1 MSKSNVVTLPWASIE
16 LQPGD
21 VRELPESDR
30 DALIVSAIPVDGH
43 WVILS
48 RYRDNIWQLEG
59 LTSNVPDNMSNL
71 DFSRVPAEFV
81 AVMKSIF
88 YRYLRRG
95 RAGQKRPVAST
106 LRNVF
111 ENVLPFLRYLT
122 ALKLG
127 HFGTVTPMI
136 CAHYIAECR
145 EIRQVRRNR
154 GQALSPAAL
163 ERRFM
168 SVEALYELSQ
178 YTLDPIPRHPWP
190 DTSARA
196 LAGRGSLTSEAGKTP
211 LMPDEVFCTLFEKA
225 YEQVQGGKS
234 LLDLRDALDR
244 VSVERKGQVTRTVQ
258 DHKVR
263 LLTAHGWE
271 GGLETFNQAIKDLR
285 TASYIV
291 LASTSGC
298 RNHELANVKS
308 GAHHRTEDDEGTVFH
323 WLRSTSEKT
332 DTGVHDWMIPEVAV
346 RVLHLMERWVEPYQA
361 MIGAEIAER
370 RKLNSSDPHIAKAQ
384 KHQHAL
390 FLGVTATKR
399 NQVRTL
405 SGATWNLCLKEF
417 AKRSGLDW
425 DLASHQFR
433 RKFANYAA
441 HSQFGDL
448 RYLREH
454 FAHWSMDMTLGY
466 AMDQDW
472 GQHLDIELYENIQ
485 SELEDIKSE
494 VVDTWLGSAPLAG
507 GYGQSIKRWQRDPA
521 NLAIFKN
528 HASMVTSIAEST
540 AIRSNGHAWCTADD
554 DRCVGNTME
563 RTRCGDCNNAV
574 IGGAHAGIYQRL
586 YSNLKGLL
594 DCNDIGD
601 GGRQR
606 VMRDLDRCRDVLMQ
620 LGYDPE
626 IFVA

>member
-1 MSKSNVVTLPWASIE
+1 MSTSNATTLPWASIE

-21 VRELPESDR
+21 IRELPEGDR
-30 DALIVSAIPVDGH
+30 EVLIVSAIHVDGH

-48 RYRDNIWQLEG
+48 RYRDNVWQLEG
-59 LTSNVPDNMSNL
+59 LTSNVPINMRNL
-71 DFSRVPAEFV
+71 DFNRVPAEFV
-81 AVMKSIF
+81 AVMKALLF
-88 YRYLRRG
+88 RYLRRG
-95 RAGQKRPVAST
+95 RAGQKRPVATT

-111 ENVLPFLRYLT
+111 ENVLPFLRYIN

-127 HFGTVTPMI
+127 HLGAVTPMV
-136 CAHYIAECR
+136 CRNYVAECR
-145 EIRQVRRNR
+145 DIRQTRRNR
-154 GQALSPAAL
+154 GQALSSAAL
-163 ERRFM
+163 ERRFIA
-168 SVEALYELSQ
+168 VEALYELSQ
-178 YTLDPIPRHPWP
+178 YTNDPIPRQPWP

-196 LAGRGSLTSEAGKTP
+196 LAGRASLQSEAGKTP

-225 YEQVQGGKS
+225 YEQVQGGKA
-234 LLDLRDALDR
+234 LLDLRDILDS
-244 VSVERKGQVTRTVQ
+244 VSVGRKGYNRTVQ
-258 DHKVR
+258 DAKGR
-263 LLTAHGWE
+263 ELAARGWE
-271 GGLETFNQAIKDLR
+271 GGLDAFNQAIKNLR

-298 RNHELANVKS
+298 RNHELANVNG

-323 WLRSTSEKT
+323 WLRSTSTKT
-332 DTGVHDWMIPEVAV
+332 DTGIHDWMIPEIAV
-346 RVLHLMERWVEPYQA
+346 RVLRLMERWAKPYQA
-361 MIGAEIAER
+361 MIVAEIAER
-370 RKLNSSDPHIAKAQ
+370 RKLNSSDPQIARAQ
-384 KHQHAL
+384 EHQHAL
-390 FLGVTATKR
+390 FLGVAATKR

-405 SGATWNLCLKEF
+405 SGSTWNICLKTY
-417 AKRSGLDW
+417 AKNCGLNW
-425 DLASHQFR
+425 VLASHQFR

-472 GQHLDIELYENIQ
+472 GQHLDIDLYEDIQ
-485 SELEDIKSE
+485 SELEDIKSD
-494 VVDTWLGSAPLAG
+494 VVGTWLGDNPVTG
-507 GYGQSIKRWQRDPA
+507 GYGRSIKHWQREPA
-521 NLAIFKN
+521 NLAIFKS

-574 IGGAHAGIYQRL
+574 IGTVHVGIYQRL
-586 YSNLKGLL
+586 YNNLKGLL
-594 DCNDIGD
+594 NCNDIGD

-606 VMRDLDRCRDVLMQ
+606 VLRDLDRCRQVLMQ

-626 IFVA
+626 ADAA

>member
-1 MSKSNVVTLPWASIE
+1 MSISNATTLPWASIE

-21 VRELPESDR
+21 IRELPEGDR
-30 DALIVSAIPVDGH
+30 EALIVSAIHVGGH

-48 RYRDNIWQLEG
+48 RYRDNVWQLEG
-59 LTSNVPDNMSNL
+59 LTSNVPFNMRNL
-71 DFSRVPAEFV
+71 DFNRVPAEFV
-81 AVMKSIF
+81 AVMKALL

-111 ENVLPFLRYLT
+111 ENVLPFLRYLS

-127 HFGTVTPMI
+127 DFGAVTPMI
-136 CAHYIAECR
+136 CANYIAECR
-145 EIRQVRRNR
+145 SIRQTRRNR
-154 GQALSPAAL
+154 GQPLSTSAL
-163 ERRFM
+163 ERRFTA
-168 SVEALYELSQ
+168 VEALHELSQ
-178 YTLDPIPRHPWP
+178 YTIDPIPRHPWP

-196 LAGRGSLTSEAGKTP
+196 LAGRGSLSSEVGKTP

-225 YEQVQGGKS
+225 YEQVQGGKA
-234 LLDLRDALDR
+234 LLDLRDVLDS
-244 VSVERKGQVTRTVQ
+244 VSVARKGCNRTVQ
-258 DHKVR
+258 DAKAR
-263 LLTAHGWE
+263 ELAARGWE
-271 GGLETFNQAIKDLR
+271 GGLDAYNQAIKDLR

-298 RNHELANVKS
+298 RNHELANVNV

-323 WLRSTSEKT
+323 WLRSMSKKT
-332 DTGVHDWMIPEVAV
+332 DTGVHDWMIPEIAV
-346 RVLHLMERWVEPYQA
+346 RVLRLMERWAKPYQA
-361 MIGAEIAER
+361 MIATEIAER
-370 RKLNSSDPHIAKAQ
+370 RKLNSSDPQIARAQ

-390 FLGVTATKR
+390 FLGVAATKR
-399 NQVRTL
+399 NQVRIL
-405 SGATWNLCLKEF
+405 SGSTWNICLKAY
-417 AKRSGLDW
+417 AKSCGLNW
-425 DLASHQFR
+425 VLASHQFR
-433 RKFANYAA
+433 RKFASYAA

-472 GQHLDIELYENIQ
+472 GQHLDIDLYDDIQ

-494 VVDTWLGSAPLAG
+494 VVGTWLGDTPLTG
-507 GYGQSIKRWQRDPA
+507 GYGRSIKHWQREPA
-521 NLAIFKN
+521 NLAIFKS

-574 IGGAHAGIYQRL
+574 IGGAHVGVYQRL
-586 YSNLKGLL
+586 YNNLKGLL
-594 DCNDIGD
+594 SCNDIGD

-606 VMRDLDRCRDVLMQ
+606 VLRDLDRCREVLMQ

-626 IFVA
+626 ANAA

>member
-1 MSKSNVVTLPWASIE
+1 M
-16 LQPGD
+16 
-21 VRELPESDR
+21 
-30 DALIVSAIPVDGH
+30 
-43 WVILS
+43 
-48 RYRDNIWQLEG
+48 
-59 LTSNVPDNMSNL
+59 
-71 DFSRVPAEFV
+71 
-81 AVMKSIF
+81 
-88 YRYLRRG
+88 
-95 RAGQKRPVAST
+95 AST

-111 ENVLPFLRYLT
+111 ENVLPFLRYLS
-122 ALKLG
+122 ALKLD
-127 HFGTVTPMI
+127 HFDAVTPMI
-136 CAHYIAECR
+136 CANYVAECR
-145 EIRQVRRNR
+145 EIRQTRRNR

-168 SVEALYELSQ
+168 SVEALHELSQ
-178 YTLDPIPRHPWP
+178 YTNDPIPRHPWP

-196 LAGRGSLTSEAGKTP
+196 LAGRASLNSEAGKTP
-211 LMPDEVFCTLFEKA
+211 LIPDEVFCTLFEKA
-225 YEQVQGGKS
+225 YEQVQHGER
-234 LLDLRDALDR
+234 LLDLRDTLD
-244 VSVERKGQVTRTVQ
+244 SVAVARKGQVTRSVQ
-258 DHKVR
+258 EHKVR
-263 LLTAHGWE
+263 QLTALGWE
-271 GGLETFNQAIKDLR
+271 GGLEAFNQAIKDLR

-332 DTGVHDWMIPEVAV
+332 DTGVHDWMIPEIAV
-346 RVLHLMERWVEPYQA
+346 HVLRLMERWAKPYQA
-361 MIGAEIAER
+361 MIDAEISER
-370 RKLNSSDPHIAKAQ
+370 RMLNSSDPQIATAQ
-384 KHQHAL
+384 KHRHAL
-390 FLGVTATKR
+390 FLGVAATKR

-405 SGATWNLCLKEF
+405 SGSAWNMCLKAY
-417 AKRSGLDW
+417 AKSCGLNW
-425 DLASHQFR
+425 ILASHQFR

-472 GQHLDIELYENIQ
+472 GQHLDIELYEDIQ

-494 VVDTWLGSAPLAG
+494 VVGTWLGDTPLTG
-507 GYGQSIKRWQRDPA
+507 GYGRSIKHWQRDSA
-521 NLAIFKN
+521 NLAIFKS

-574 IGGAHAGIYQRL
+574 IGGAHVGIYQRL
-586 YSNLKGLL
+586 YDNLKRLL
-594 DCNDIGD
+594 DCHDIGD

-606 VMRDLDRCRDVLMQ
+606 VLRDLDRCRDVLMQ

-626 IFVA
+626 ENVA